1 MVLHWSWMDA
11 SSHCPNSSRNLITKN
26 KYPPWTPLG
35 LLRNANGPSL
45 NCQILHTKGM
55 PDYSKALN
63 THWGNNSLEVCFF
76 FKTFFF
82 FFNSNWVLCEIR
94 VKPTHWVFSIFQSL
108 ETICSYKPN
117 PMDNNKQCCF
127 IQTAEGQMHKHRI
140 SEYPLGF
147 SGTLCQQPPA
157 SVCLRDDEVTWRQ
170 WYSRRK

>member
-76 FKTFFF
+76 SKLFFF
-82 FFNSNWVLCEIR
+82 FLTLIEYSVKSGSSLHIGFFLFFKVWKPFVHINQTPWIIINSVALYR
-94 VKPTHWVFSIFQSL
+94 QQKVKCINTEYQSILWASAGL
-108 ETICSYKPN
+108 YVNS
-117 PMDNNKQCCF
+117 
-127 IQTAEGQMHKHRI
+127 
-140 SEYPLGF
+140 PLHP
-147 SGTLCQQPPA
+147 CA
-157 SVCLRDDEVTWRQ
+157 WEMMR
-170 WYSRRK
+170 